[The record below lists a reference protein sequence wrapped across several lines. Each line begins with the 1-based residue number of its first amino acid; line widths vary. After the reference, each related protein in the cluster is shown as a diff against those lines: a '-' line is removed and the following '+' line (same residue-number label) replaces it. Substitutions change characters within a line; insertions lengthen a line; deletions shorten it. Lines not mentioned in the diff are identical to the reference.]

1 MDLVQDFQH
10 HNKLVKIYYNPI
22 EDYDTAVVVGYWG
35 DRYILGNKKIDRF
48 SKEELIAEHQ
58 NDPILAILPMYAYI
72 HSGVTV
78 STEPFGCQWDSGQ
91 SGWAY
96 ITQSSADKMGYEGL
110 STEELEDIIRQEV
123 KSYDNYLTGQVYLYD
138 VQDLDG
144 SSLESCGG
152 FIGDL
157 EGCIADAK
165 IVAERLSTS

>member
-10 HNKLVKIYYNPI
+10 HNKLVKIYYDPEPINPI

-96 ITQSSADKMGYEGL
+96 ITQY
-110 STEELEDIIRQEV
+110 
-123 KSYDNYLTGQVYLYD
+123 
-138 VQDLDG
+138 
-144 SSLESCGG
+144 
-152 FIGDL
+152 
-157 EGCIADAK
+157 
-165 IVAERLSTS
+165 